1 MQTLERKL
9 AAATWGSNA
18 RGSSSGTS
26 NKDSPNTKVGAQH
39 GGGGGTPKAAPRA
52 AAKVSEPVVLMQ
64 TFISGVP
71 SANPWVLLARCSV
84 PC

>member
-26 NKDSPNTKVGAQH
+26 NKGAPNTKVGAQH
-39 GGGGGTPKAAPRA
+39 GGGTPKAAPRA
-52 AAKVSEPVVLMQ
+52 AAKVSEAVALTQ
-64 TFISGVP
+64 TLINGVP
-71 SANPWVLLARCSV
+71 PANPWVLLARCCV